1 MSVYTCCP
9 YMCVQGVLCDLL
21 RICYERQ
28 GQRKRSHCRW
38 HPVFGW
44 FEQTTDKRHL
54 EAAPHILKQ
63 ILLLWKREFVSL
75 LFAPLLALT
84 PAAETTATKV
94 PTSQS
99 EPVMKCIL
107 PCLLV
112 YAILNVGASRHIT
125 CWVCI

>member
-1 MSVYTCCP
+1 MIMSVYTCCP

-84 PAAETTATKV
+84 LAAETTATKV

-99 EPVMKCIL
+99 RFKKFRLFLSSPVSYTHLTL
-107 PCLLV
+107 PTIYSV
-112 YAILNVGASRHIT
+112 
-125 CWVCI
+125 